1 MNEVTLTLDNEV
13 LKELI
18 MEAIK
23 EKMGIKVWSNGEIIT
38 VDLMLDRKI
47 IATDSVSINGGIVRF
62 H

>member
-13 LKELI
+13 LKKLI
-18 MEAIK
+18 METIK

>member
-1 MNEVTLTLDNEV
+1 MNEVTLTLDKEV

>member
-1 MNEVTLTLDNEV
+1 MNEVTLTLDKEV
-13 LKELI
+13 LKEVI
-18 MEAIK
+18 IKTIK

>member
-1 MNEVTLTLDNEV
+1 MNKVTLTLDNEV

-38 VDLMLDRKI
+38 IDLMLDRKI

>member
-13 LKELI
+13 LKKLI
-18 MEAIK
+18 METIK
-23 EKMGIKVWSNGEIIT
+23 EKMGVKVWCNGEIIT

>member
-1 MNEVTLTLDNEV
+1 MNKVTLTLDNEV

>member
-13 LKELI
+13 LKKLI
-18 MEAIK
+18 METIK

-47 IATDSVSINGGIVRF
+47 IATDSVCINGGIVRF

>member
-1 MNEVTLTLDNEV
+1 MNKVTLTLDNEV

-38 VDLMLDRKI
+38 VDLMLDSKI

>member
-47 IATDSVSINGGIVRF
+47 IATDSVSINGDIVRF